1 MSEKDTAAEVEK
13 LANNVIDQAIFICNL
28 CDQFKH
34 AETYSHHMK
43 LAEDIAYHLKQRFNI
58 WRDGALVVNDVFIK
72 QFWFHYADSVICSM
86 DI

>member
-34 AETYSHHMK
+34 TETYSHHMK
-43 LAEDIAYHLKQRFNI
+43 LAEDIAYHLKRLSNYQDF
-58 WRDGALVVNDVFIK
+58 DELVK
-72 QFWFHYADSVICSM
+72 QLYQYN
-86 DI
+86 